1 MKPFTHVISHGS
13 CLLLFQ
19 QCSNLSSQKLL
30 FPGISWNPSGSFPLL
45 GCPRTQGL
53 ISLKGPFYFQT
64 AGGEKEWEHLFCALA
79 LFLLLPQGVAVEHG
93 LCTAPRTQ
101 STCCP
106 GALSGLDPC
115 TGCRRALNLDT
126 RSHLSRLLIKRS
138 VLAQC

>member
-1 MKPFTHVISHGS
+1 MSTVIPTM
-13 CLLLFQ
+13 FQ
-19 QCSNLSSQKLL
+19 LEQPKAFIPWNFMEPLWKFSPLGLSKN
-30 FPGISWNPSGSFPLL
+30 PGVNQS
-45 GCPRTQGL
+45 
-53 ISLKGPFYFQT
+53 KGPFYFQT
-64 AGGEKEWEHLFCALA
+64 AGGEEWEHLFCALA
-79 LFLLLPQGVAVEHG
+79 LFLLLPQGVAVEQG

-115 TGCRRALNLDT
+115 TGCRKALNLDT